1 MLESARLRRWGSGHA
16 DALVAV
22 ALFVAA
28 ELELLL
34 AGLGPRSALAA
45 AVATLPLAFR
55 RRAPVVTV
63 LIVVLAFVLG
73 GEWVEET
80 NVGFVVFLLASYSVG
95 AHASRARA
103 VAGAAVLG
111 AVVAGAVLLDGDG
124 GDLPFVL
131 FMVGMPW
138 LAGRA
143 VRRYRER
150 AERLEEL
157 AERLEGERVVGA
169 QLAVA
174 EERQRMASE
183 LHDAVG
189 HAVSTMV
196 VQAGAAEEVLADD
209 PERARAAL
217 AAVQRT
223 GRDVLRELRVTLAV
237 LRDSPE
243 RARPAPPPDPVA
255 DGRAGWRRRLGWSP
269 RADAVVAAFVLALG
283 VAYALLDG
291 AMAGVR
297 LPVALA
303 QLLAAAGIG
312 IRSRRPLAALLLALA
327 AMTAESILIDQD
339 PESPASLIA
348 TLLALY
354 SVAAHADRG
363 RAAFAVTLGIAVP
376 CVLEV
381 TADNG
386 DIYDVWV
393 IVPIFVVPWLAGR
406 AVRASRRQADR
417 LRLLTERLRAER
429 DALVRLALIDE
440 HTRIARELHDSIA
453 HAVTVMVLQAG
464 AAEQVL
470 ASAPDRA
477 RAAAGAI
484 EELGRQALGDLRRML
499 GVLGGQEP
507 AGALAPPVGLGEVDR
522 LIAHMRQAGLPVQLE
537 VHGAPAELPAGVD
550 ISAYRIIQ
558 EGLTNAL
565 KHAGG
570 VLTTVT
576 LDYGRDALVVEI
588 TDDGSGPGRP
598 SLAGARQGLI
608 GMRERVA
615 LHGGT
620 LEAGP
625 GERGGY
631 VVRARL
637 NLEPTGPVEYATA

>member
-1 MLESARLRRWGSGHA
+1 MRPAHA
-16 DALVAV
+16 DALLAV
-22 ALFVAA
+22 ALCAAA
-28 ELELLL
+28 ELELVL

-45 AVATLPLAFR
+45 ALATLPLAFR

-73 GEWVEET
+73 GDWVEET

-103 VAGAAVLG
+103 VLGAAVLG
-111 AVVAGAVLLDGDG
+111 AVMAAAVLLDGDG

-131 FMVGMPW
+131 FTVGMPW
-138 LAGRA
+138 LVGRA

-169 QLAVA
+169 RLAVA
-174 EERQRMASE
+174 EERQRMAAE

-196 VQAGAAEEVLADD
+196 VQAGAAEEVLAEY

-223 GRDVLRELRVTLAV
+223 GRDAIRELRVTLAV

-243 RARPAPPPDPVA
+243 RARPAPPDPVA
-255 DGRAGWRRRLGWSP
+255 EGKPGWRRRLGWSP
-269 RADAVVAAFVLALG
+269 RADALVAVLVLALG
-283 VAYALLDG
+283 EAYALLDS

-303 QLLAAAGIG
+303 QLLAAAGIA
-312 IRSRRPLAALLLALA
+312 IRSRRPLAALVLALA
-327 AMTAESILIDQD
+327 AMAAESILIDAD

-354 SVAAHADRG
+354 SVAAYADRG

-393 IVPIFVVPWLAGR
+393 IVPIVVVPWLAGR

-417 LRLLTERLRAER
+417 LRLLTERLRRER

-453 HAVTVMVLQAG
+453 HAVSVMVLQAG

-470 ASAPDRA
+470 TSAPDRA
-477 RAAAGAI
+477 SAAVRATQ
-484 EELGRQALGDLRRML
+484 ELGRHALADLRRML
-499 GVLGGQEP
+499 GVLGIQEP
-507 AGALAPPVGLGEVDR
+507 AGALVPPVGLGQVDR
-522 LIAHMRQAGLPVQLE
+522 LIAHVRQAGLPVRLE
-537 VHGAPAELPAGVD
+537 VHGAPAKLPAGVD

-565 KHAGG
+565 KHAGA
-570 VLTTVT
+570 VPTTVT
-576 LDYGRDALVVEI
+576 LDYARDALEVEI
-588 TDDGSGPGRP
+588 ADDGGGLGRA
-598 SLAGARQGLI
+598 SLGGAGQGLI

-615 LHGGT
+615 LYGGT
-620 LEAGP
+620 LEAGHRA
-625 GERGGY
+625 GGGY

-637 NLEPTGPVEYATA
+637 DLEPTGPVEYATA

>member
-1 MLESARLRRWGSGHA
+1 MLESARPRRMRSAHA
-16 DALVAV
+16 DALVAI
-22 ALFVAA
+22 AFCAAA
-28 ELELLL
+28 EVELLL
-34 AGLGPRSALAA
+34 AGLGPRAALAA
-45 AVATLPLAFR
+45 ALATLSLAFR
-55 RRAPVVTV
+55 RRAPALTV

-73 GEWVEET
+73 GDWAEET

-103 VAGAAVLG
+103 VVG
-111 AVVAGAVLLDGDG
+111 AVVLVVVMAGGVLLDGDG
-124 GDLPFVL
+124 GDVPFVL
-131 FMVGMPW
+131 FMVGLPW
-138 LAGRA
+138 LAGWVVGRH
-143 VRRYRER
+143 RER

-157 AERLEGERVVGA
+157 AERLEGERDVRA

-174 EERQRMASE
+174 EERRRMAAE

-189 HAVSTMV
+189 HSVSTMV
-196 VQAGAAEEVLADD
+196 VQAGAAEEVLAED
-209 PERARAAL
+209 PERARPAL
-217 AAVQRT
+217 VAVQRT
-223 GRDVLRELRVTLAV
+223 GRDIIRELRVTLAV

-243 RARPAPPPDPVA
+243 RARPAPPPEPVA
-255 DGRAGWRRRLGWSP
+255 DGKAGWRRRLGWSP
-269 RADAVVAAFVLALG
+269 RADAIVAVFVLALG
-283 VAYALLDG
+283 EAYALLDG

-312 IRSRRPLAALLLALA
+312 IRSRRPFTALVLALA

-376 CVLEV
+376 CVVEV

-386 DIYDVWV
+386 DIYDVWF
-393 IVPIFVVPWLAGR
+393 IVPIFVVPWLAGG
-406 AVRASRRQADR
+406 AVRASRLQADR
-417 LRLLTERLRAER
+417 LRVLTERLRRER
-429 DALVRLALIDE
+429 DARVRLALIEE

-453 HAVTVMVLQAG
+453 HAVSVMVLQAG

-470 ASAPDRA
+470 TSAPDRA
-477 RAAAGAI
+477 RAALRAI
-484 EELGRQALGDLRRML
+484 EELGRQALGDLQRML
-499 GVLGGQEP
+499 GVLGAQAP
-507 AGALAPPVGLGEVDR
+507 AEALAPPVGLGEVDR
-522 LIAHMRQAGLPVQLE
+522 LIAHVRKAGLPVRLE
-537 VHGAPAELPAGVD
+537 IHGAPAELPAGVD

-565 KHAGG
+565 KHAGA
-570 VLTTVT
+570 VPTTVT
-576 LDYGRDALVVEI
+576 LDYGRDALEVQIV
-588 TDDGSGPGRP
+588 DDGSRPGRG
-598 SLAGARQGLI
+598 SLEGAGQGLI

-615 LHGGT
+615 LYGGT
-620 LEAGP
+620 LEAGHKA
-625 GERGGY
+625 GGGY

-637 NLEPTGPVEYATA
+637 GVEPTWHTPA